1 VLYTRADGTAD
12 AIERVIVGG
21 RAVIVARGEY
31 RVG

>member
-1 VLYTRADGTAD
+1 VLYARGGVTAD